1 MGRFVPLESAEVV
14 APRSVW
20 PLPANSTKRYVER
33 MPVEPPNDVLA
44 HHQRVEHDLRRKA
57 ETAQLLLDAARY
69 LGETLEIERVYDRFH
84 ELLADAIQ
92 HDGVVVS
99 SFDEHEGLI
108 RAEYVWVEG
117 QHVDPATLPE
127 LKVSAAGGM
136 QSEVI
141 RTGRPLLENDVGG
154 RVAGDEG
161 GTFYDVDR
169 EGTVRKLPDTGP
181 THVQAAM
188 MVPVKHEGRVVGVVQ
203 LMSDERTYTEED
215 LEVVEGL
222 AGLMAGAVRMA
233 RLETERRRA
242 EASEAAAQAVA
253 AEREQAARLLGAV
266 GDGIFYVR
274 RDGIV
279 RFWNRSAELITGLQ
293 SEDVRDRHA
302 KEVVPGWEAIT
313 DQVAITEGDEVAR
326 VVRVP
331 VEIGGRE
338 LWLSFVAVGRR
349 EGVVY
354 AFRDM
359 TAERELE
366 QAKSD
371 FIATVSHELRTPM
384 TAVYGAAR
392 TLLRP
397 ELDLSP
403 EQRTELLEMIATQS
417 ERLAQI
423 TEEVLLASRLDRGEV
438 IVERDHVDVA
448 ELARGTV
455 DAMQSHLGV
464 DVTLD
469 ASQSAFATGD
479 RDRIQQIL
487 INLLDNAAKFSP
499 RGGGITVSV
508 SQDAEHVRLAVA
520 DEGVGIAPSEQ
531 QAIFEKFYRVDPHLT
546 ETPGGTGLGLYICG
560 ELAGRMDGN
569 ITVESEPGRGSTFAL
584 ELPRG

>member
-1 MGRFVPLESAEVV
+1 
-14 APRSVW
+14 
-20 PLPANSTKRYVER
+20 

-44 HHQRVEHDLRRKA
+44 HHLRVEHDLRRKA

-117 QHVDPATLPE
+117 KHVDPATLPE
-127 LKVSAAGGM
+127 LKVSTAGGM

-154 RVAGDEG
+154 RVAGEQG

-188 MVPVKHEGRVVGVVQ
+188 MVPIKDAGRVVGVVQ
-203 LMSDERTYTEED
+203 LMSDERTYTEDD
-215 LEVVEGL
+215 LELVEGL
-222 AGLMAGAVRMA
+222 VGLMAGAVRMA

-253 AEREQAARLLGAV
+253 AEREQAARLLEAV

-274 RDGIV
+274 RDGVV

-293 SEDVRDRHA
+293 SEDVRDRQA
-302 KEVVPGWEAIT
+302 AEVVPGWQAIT

-338 LWLSFVAVGRR
+338 LWLSFVAVGRP

-397 ELDLSP
+397 ELDISP
-403 EQRTELLEMIATQS
+403 DQSRELLEMIATQS

-438 IVERDHVDVA
+438 TVGQDQVDIA
-448 ELARGTV
+448 ELAGKTV
-455 DAMQSHLGV
+455 EAMESQLGV
-464 DVTLD
+464 EVTLD
-469 ASQSAFATGD
+469 APAAAIATGD

-508 SQDAEHVRLAVA
+508 SQDADHVRLAVA
-520 DEGVGIAPSEQ
+520 DQGVGIAPSEQ

-560 ELAGRMDGN
+560 ELAARMDGK

>member
-1 MGRFVPLESAEVV
+1 
-14 APRSVW
+14 
-20 PLPANSTKRYVER
+20 
-33 MPVEPPNDVLA
+33 MPSEPPDDVSA

-99 SFDEHEGLI
+99 SFDEREGLI

-117 QHVDPATLPE
+117 EHVDPATLPE
-127 LKVSAAGGM
+127 LKISKAGGM

-141 RTGRPLLENDVGG
+141 RTGKPLLENDVGG

-215 LEVVEGL
+215 LELVEGL
-222 AGLMAGAVRMA
+222 VGQMGAAVRMA
-233 RLETERRRA
+233 RLHAERGRA
-242 EASEAAAQAVA
+242 EAAEAAAQAVA
-253 AEREQAARLLGAV
+253 DERERAARVLEAV

-274 RDGIV
+274 RDGVI
-279 RFWNRSAELITGLQ
+279 RFWNRSAELILGLR
-293 SEDVRDRHA
+293 SEDVRDRPA
-302 KEVVPGWEAIT
+302 AEVVPGWPAIAEH
-313 DQVAITEGDEVAR
+313 VLITEDDSVPHVA
-326 VVRVP
+326 RVP
-331 VEIGGRE
+331 VEVGGRE
-338 LWLSFVAVGRR
+338 LWLSFVAVGRP

-354 AFRDM
+354 AFRDL

-403 EQRTELLEMIATQS
+403 DQARELLEMIATQS

-438 IVERDHVDVA
+438 TVERDRVDVA

-455 DAMQSHLGV
+455 DAMQPQLGA

-469 ASQSAFATGD
+469 APRPAFAMGD
-479 RDRIQQIL
+479 RDRIEQIL
-487 INLLDNAAKFSP
+487 INLLDNAGKFSP
-499 RGGGITVSV
+499 EGGTITVSV
-508 SQDAEHVRLAVA
+508 GVDAGHVHLAVT
-520 DEGVGIAPSEQ
+520 DRGVGIAPTEQ
-531 QAIFEKFYRVDPHLT
+531 HAIFEKFYRVDPHLT
-546 ETPGGTGLGLYICG
+546 QTPGGTGLGLYICR
-560 ELAGRMDGN
+560 ELAGRMDGR
-569 ITVESEPGRGSTFAL
+569 IVVESEPGRGSTFAL
-584 ELPRG
+584 ELRRGPAE

>member
-1 MGRFVPLESAEVV
+1 
-14 APRSVW
+14 
-20 PLPANSTKRYVER
+20 
-33 MPVEPPNDVLA
+33 MPVEPPDDVIA
-44 HHQRVEHDLRRKA
+44 HHQRVEHDLRRRA

-99 SFDEHEGLI
+99 SFDERESLI
-108 RAEYVWVEG
+108 RCEYAWVEG
-117 QHVDPATLPE
+117 EHVDPKTLPE
-127 LKVSAAGGM
+127 LKLSTAGGM

-141 RTGRPLLENDVGG
+141 RSGKPLLENDVGG

-203 LMSDERTYTEED
+203 LMSDERTYTDED
-215 LEVVEGL
+215 LELVEGL
-222 AGLMAGAVRMA
+222 VGQMGAAVRMA
-233 RLETERRRA
+233 RVHAERLRA

-253 AEREQAARLLGAV
+253 AEREQAARLFEAV

-274 RDGIV
+274 RDGVV
-279 RFWNRSAELITGLQ
+279 RFWNRSAELIVGL
-293 SEDVRDRHA
+293 SSADMIDRLA
-302 KEVVPGWEAIT
+302 AEVIPGWAAIEE
-313 DQVAITEGDEVAR
+313 QVAVTEDDSVPRVA
-326 VVRVP
+326 RVP
-331 VEIGGRE
+331 VEVGGRE
-338 LWLSFVAVGRR
+338 LWLSFVAVGRP

-354 AFRDM
+354 AFRDL

-397 ELDLSP
+397 ELDISP
-403 EQRTELLEMIATQS
+403 DQAHDLLEMIATQS

-438 IVERDHVDVA
+438 TVERDRLDVA
-448 ELARGTV
+448 ELARGTI
-455 DAMQSHLGV
+455 DAMQPQLGV

-469 ASQSAFATGD
+469 APQAACAMGD

-487 INLLDNAAKFSP
+487 INLLDNAGKYSP
-499 RGGGITVSV
+499 EGGAITVSV
-508 SQDAEHVRLAVA
+508 GEDAGRVRLAVT
-520 DEGVGIAPSEQ
+520 DQGVGIAPTEQ

-546 ETPGGTGLGLYICG
+546 QTPGGTGLGLYICR
-560 ELAGRMDGN
+560 ELAQRMDGK
-569 ITVESEPGRGSTFAL
+569 IAVESEPGHGATFAL
-584 ELPRG
+584 LLPAG

>member
-1 MGRFVPLESAEVV
+1 
-14 APRSVW
+14 
-20 PLPANSTKRYVER
+20 

-99 SFDEHEGLI
+99 SFDERESLI
-108 RAEYVWVEG
+108 RCEYAWVEG
-117 QHVDPATLPE
+117 EHVDPATLPE
-127 LKVSAAGGM
+127 LKLSTAGGM

-188 MVPVKHEGRVVGVVQ
+188 MVPIKDEGRVVGVVQ
-203 LMSDERTYTEED
+203 LMSDERTYTEDD
-215 LEVVEGL
+215 LELVEGL
-222 AGLMAGAVRMA
+222 VGLMAGAVRMA
-233 RLETERRRA
+233 RVQTERLRA

-253 AEREQAARLLGAV
+253 AEREQAARVLEAV

-274 RDGIV
+274 RGGIV
-279 RFWNRSAELITGLQ
+279 RFWNRSAELILGLS
-293 SEDVRDRHA
+293 SEDVRDQPAA
-302 KEVVPGWEAIT
+302 KVVPGWEAIT
-313 DQVAITEGDEVAR
+313 EQVWISEGDEVPR

-331 VEIGGRE
+331 VEVSGRE
-338 LWLSFVAVGRR
+338 LWLSFVAVGRP

-354 AFRDM
+354 AFRDL
-359 TAERELE
+359 TVERELE
-366 QAKSD
+366 RAKSD

-397 ELDLSP
+397 DVDLSAD
-403 EQRTELLEMIATQS
+403 QRSELLEMIATQS

-438 IVERDHVDVA
+438 AVEHDRVDVA
-448 ELARGTV
+448 ELARRTV
-455 DAMQSHLGV
+455 ETMQPHISV
-464 DVTLD
+464 AVTLD
-469 ASQSAFATGD
+469 APGEAFATGD

-487 INLLDNAAKFSP
+487 INLLDNAGKYSP
-499 RGGGITVSV
+499 EGGTVAVSV
-508 SQDAEHVRLAVA
+508 SEEAGHVRLAVT
-520 DEGVGIAPSEQ
+520 DRGVGIAPSQQ

-546 ETPGGTGLGLYICG
+546 QTPSGTGLGLYICR
-560 ELAGRMDGN
+560 ELAKRMEAT
-569 ITVESEPGRGSTFAL
+569 IAVESEPGRGSTFVL

>member
-1 MGRFVPLESAEVV
+1 MPTES
-14 APRSVW
+14 PD
-20 PLPANSTKRYVER
+20 
-33 MPVEPPNDVLA
+33 DVFA

-99 SFDEHEGLI
+99 SFDERESLI
-108 RAEYVWVEG
+108 RCEYAWVEG
-117 QHVDPATLPE
+117 EHVDPTTLPE
-127 LKVSAAGGM
+127 LKLSTAGGM

-141 RTGRPLLENDVGG
+141 RTGKPLLENDVGG
-154 RVAGDEG
+154 RVAGEEG

-188 MVPVKHEGRVVGVVQ
+188 MVPVKQEGRVVGVVQ
-203 LMSDERTYTEED
+203 LMSDERIYTDED
-215 LEVVEGL
+215 LELVEGL
-222 AGLMAGAVRMA
+222 VGQMGAAVRMA
-233 RLETERRRA
+233 RLHAERRRA
-242 EASEAAAQAVA
+242 EAAEAAAHAVA
-253 AEREQAARLLGAV
+253 AEREQEARVLEAV

-274 RDGIV
+274 RNGIV
-279 RFWNRSAELITGLQ
+279 RFWNRSAELILGLR
-293 SEDVRDRHA
+293 SEDVLDRTA
-302 KEVVPGWEAIT
+302 AEVVPGWPAIAE
-313 DQVAITEGDEVAR
+313 QVSVTEDDSVPR
-326 VVRVP
+326 VSRVP
-331 VEIGGRE
+331 VEVGGRE
-338 LWLSFVAVGRR
+338 LWLSFVAVGRP

-354 AFRDM
+354 AFRDL

-397 ELDLSP
+397 DVDLSD
-403 EQRTELLEMIATQS
+403 EQRSELLEMIATQS

-438 IVERDHVDVA
+438 AVEQDRVDVA

-455 DAMQSHLGV
+455 ETMQPHISV
-464 DVTLD
+464 AITL
-469 ASQSAFATGD
+469 AAPGEAFATGD
-479 RDRIQQIL
+479 RDRIEQIL
-487 INLLDNAAKFSP
+487 INLLDNAAKYSP
-499 RGGGITVSV
+499 SGGGITVAV
-508 SQDAEHVRLAVA
+508 SETAEHIELAVT
-520 DEGVGIAPSEQ
+520 DEGVGIAPTEQ
-531 QAIFEKFYRVDPHLT
+531 EAIFEKFYRVDPHLSQ
-546 ETPGGTGLGLYICG
+546 TPGGTGLGLYISR
-560 ELAGRMDGN
+560 ELAERMGGE
-569 ITVESEPGRGSTFAL
+569 IAVESQPASGSTFVL
-584 ELPRG
+584 ELPRS

>member
-1 MGRFVPLESAEVV
+1 
-14 APRSVW
+14 
-20 PLPANSTKRYVER
+20 

-44 HHQRVEHDLRRKA
+44 HHQQVEHDLRRKA

-117 QHVDPATLPE
+117 KHIDPATLPE
-127 LKVSAAGGM
+127 LKISAAGGM

-154 RVAGDEG
+154 RVAGEEG

-188 MVPVKHEGRVVGVVQ
+188 MVPVRHEGRVVGVVQ
-203 LMSDERTYTEED
+203 LMSDERTYTDED

-222 AGLMAGAVRMA
+222 AGLMAAAVGMA
-233 RLETERRRA
+233 RLQAERTRA
-242 EASEAAAQAVA
+242 EAAEAAAKAVA
-253 AEREQAARLLGAV
+253 AEREQAARLFEAV

-274 RDGIV
+274 RNGVV
-279 RFWNRSAELITGLQ
+279 RFWNRSAELITGLRT
-293 SEDVRDRHA
+293 EDVFDRPA
-302 KEVVPGWEAIT
+302 AEVVPGWQAIT
-313 DQVAITEGDEVAR
+313 DHVAITEKDEVPR
-326 VVRVP
+326 VARVP
-331 VEIGGRE
+331 VEVDGRE
-338 LWLSFVAVGRR
+338 LWLSFVAVGRP

-354 AFRDM
+354 AFRDL

-397 ELDLSP
+397 ELDLSS

-438 IVERDHVDVA
+438 TVERDHVDVA

-455 DAMQSHLGV
+455 DAMQPHLGV

-469 ASQSAFATGD
+469 APPSAFATGD

-508 SQDAEHVRLAVA
+508 TQNGDYVRLAVT
-520 DEGVGIAPSEQ
+520 DHGVGIAPSEQ
-531 QAIFEKFYRVDPHLT
+531 QAIFEKFYRVDPHQT

-560 ELAGRMDGN
+560 ELARRMDAR
-569 ITVESEPGRGSTFAL
+569 ITVDSEPSRGSTFAL
-584 ELPRG
+584 ELPRP

>member
-1 MGRFVPLESAEVV
+1 MA
-14 APRSVW
+14 
-20 PLPANSTKRYVER
+20 
-33 MPVEPPNDVLA
+33 VEPPNDVVA
-44 HHQRVEHDLRRKA
+44 HHQQVEHDLRRKA

-127 LKVSAAGGM
+127 LKVSTAGGM

-154 RVAGDEG
+154 RVAGEEG

-203 LMSDERTYTEED
+203 LMSDERTYTDED

-222 AGLMAGAVRMA
+222 AGLMAAAVGMA
-233 RLETERRRA
+233 RLQAERTRA
-242 EASEAAAQAVA
+242 EAAEAAANAVA
-253 AEREQAARLLGAV
+253 AEREQEARVLEAV

-274 RDGIV
+274 RNGVV
-279 RFWNRSAELITGLQ
+279 RFWNRSAELITGLRT
-293 SEDVRDRHA
+293 EDMLDEA
-302 KEVVPGWEAIT
+302 AAEVVPGWQAIT
-313 DQVAITEGDEVAR
+313 DHVAITEGDEVPR

-338 LWLSFVAVGRR
+338 LWLSFVAVGRP

-397 ELDLSP
+397 ELDISP
-403 EQRTELLEMIATQS
+403 DQSRELLEMIATQS

-438 IVERDHVDVA
+438 TVERDQVDVA
-448 ELARGTV
+448 ELARGTA
-455 DAMQSHLGV
+455 DAMQPHLGV
-464 DVTLD
+464 DVSLD
-469 ASQSAFATGD
+469 APQSAFATGD

-508 SQDAEHVRLAVA
+508 SEDADRVRLAVT
-520 DEGVGIAPSEQ
+520 DQGVGIAPSEQ
-531 QAIFEKFYRVDPHLT
+531 QAIFEKFYRVDPHQT
-546 ETPGGTGLGLYICG
+546 ETPGGTGLGLYICS
-560 ELAGRMDGN
+560 ELAGRMDGK
-569 ITVESEPGRGSTFAL
+569 ITVDSEPGRGSTFAL

>member
-1 MGRFVPLESAEVV
+1 
-14 APRSVW
+14 
-20 PLPANSTKRYVER
+20 

-99 SFDEHEGLI
+99 SFDERESLI
-108 RAEYVWVEG
+108 RCEYAWVEG
-117 QHVDPATLPE
+117 EHVDPKTLPE
-127 LKVSAAGGM
+127 LKLSTAGGM

-141 RTGRPLLENDVGG
+141 RTGKPLLENDVGG

-188 MVPVKHEGRVVGVVQ
+188 MVPIKDEGRVVGVVQ
-203 LMSDERTYTEED
+203 LMSDERTYTEDD
-215 LEVVEGL
+215 LELVEGL
-222 AGLMAGAVRMA
+222 VGLMAGAVRMA
-233 RLETERRRA
+233 RVQTERRRA

-253 AEREQAARLLGAV
+253 AEREQEARVLEAV

-274 RDGIV
+274 RNGIV
-279 RFWNRSAELITGLQ
+279 RFWNRSAELILGLH
-293 SEDVRDRHA
+293 SEDVLDRA
-302 KEVVPGWEAIT
+302 AAEVVPGWPAIAE
-313 DQVAITEGDEVAR
+313 QVSITEDDSVPR
-326 VVRVP
+326 VSRVP
-331 VEIGGRE
+331 VEVGGRE
-338 LWLSFVAVGRR
+338 LWLSFVAVGRP

-354 AFRDM
+354 AFRDL
-359 TAERELE
+359 TVERELE
-366 QAKSD
+366 RAKSD

-397 ELDLSP
+397 DVDLSAD
-403 EQRTELLEMIATQS
+403 QRSELLEMIATQS

-438 IVERDHVDVA
+438 TVEHDRVDVA

-455 DAMQSHLGV
+455 EAFQPQLGV

-469 ASQSAFATGD
+469 APGAAFATGD
-479 RDRIQQIL
+479 RDRIAQIL
-487 INLLDNAAKFSP
+487 INLLDNAGKYSP
-499 RGGGITVSV
+499 AGGTVTVSL
-508 SQDAEHVRLAVA
+508 SEEARHVRLAVS
-520 DEGVGIAPSEQ
+520 DRGVGIAPGEQ

-546 ETPGGTGLGLYICG
+546 QTPSGTGLGLYICR
-560 ELAGRMDGN
+560 ELAERMEGK
-569 ITVESEPGRGSTFAL
+569 IAVESEPGLGSTFVL
-584 ELPRG
+584 ELPRGTE

>member
-1 MGRFVPLESAEVV
+1 
-14 APRSVW
+14 
-20 PLPANSTKRYVER
+20 

-44 HHQRVEHDLRRKA
+44 HQQQIEHDLRRKA

-99 SFDEHEGLI
+99 SFDERESLI
-108 RAEYVWVEG
+108 RCEYAWVEG
-117 QHVDPATLPE
+117 QHVDPTTLPE
-127 LKVSAAGGM
+127 LKLSTAGGM

-215 LEVVEGL
+215 LELVEGL
-222 AGLMAGAVRMA
+222 VGLMAGAVRMA
-233 RLETERRRA
+233 RVQTERRRA
-242 EASEAAAQAVA
+242 EASEAAAKAVA
-253 AEREQAARLLGAV
+253 AEREQAARLFEAV

-274 RDGIV
+274 RDGVV
-279 RFWNRSAELITGLQ
+279 RFWNRSAELIVGLC
-293 SEDVRDRHA
+293 SGDVIDRPA
-302 KEVVPGWEAIT
+302 AEAVPGWAAIEE
-313 DQVAITEGDEVAR
+313 QVAITEDDSVPRVA
-326 VVRVP
+326 RVP
-331 VEIGGRE
+331 VEVAGRE
-338 LWLSFVAVGRR
+338 LWLSFVAVGRP

-354 AFRDM
+354 AFRDL
-359 TAERELE
+359 TSERELE

-371 FIATVSHELRTPM
+371 FIATISHELRTPM

-397 ELDLSP
+397 DVDLSSD
-403 EQRTELLEMIATQS
+403 QRGELLEMIATQS

-438 IVERDHVDVA
+438 AVEQDRVDVA
-448 ELARGTV
+448 GLARRTV
-455 DAMQSHLGV
+455 ETMQPQLSLGV
-464 DVTLD
+464 TLG
-469 ASQSAFATGD
+469 APREAFATGD
-479 RDRIQQIL
+479 RDRIEQIL
-487 INLLDNAAKFSP
+487 INLLDNAAKYSP
-499 RGGGITVSV
+499 DGGEIKVSV
-508 SQDAEHVRLAVA
+508 SETDEHVRVAVA
-520 DEGVGIAPSEQ
+520 DEGVGIAPTEQ

-546 ETPGGTGLGLYICG
+546 QTPGGTGLGLYICR
-560 ELAGRMDGN
+560 ELARRMGGE
-569 ITVESEPGRGSTFAL
+569 ITVASEPGHGSTFVL